1 MFGRPMYSQVRPV
14 DGREPSMRE
23 FSGGDNETFLDPF
36 RRAAAYI
43 NRQVSLAGR
52 LLKING
58 EDRRV
63 SERLVPGSG

>member
-1 MFGRPMYSQVRPV
+1 
-14 DGREPSMRE
+14 MRE

-36 RRAAAYI
+36 RRAAAYR